1 MKPKINYDRTKWTK
15 GYLSFDFRNRVI
27 VCKVLKT
34 GERVGFCS
42 MDMPEVMV
50 KRWAIKV
57 GEFKQINI
65 INQYEFVQEWNR
77 RMVDDDDDKYNG
89 FKKQYR
95 APGQSATLQKDRGPV
110 QQDSGR
116 HQGFI

>member
-15 GYLSFDFRNRVI
+15 GFLTYDFKNRVI
-27 VCKVLKT
+27 LCVTVPGKET
-34 GERVGFCS
+34 VGHCPF
-42 MDMPEVMV
+42 DMPEVMV
-50 KRWAIKV
+50 KRWIIKV
-57 GEFKQINI
+57 GEFKQVDIL
-65 INQYEFVQEWNR
+65 NQDIFVKEWNR

-95 APGQSATLQKDRGPV
+95 TPGQSATLQKDRGPV
-110 QQDSGR
+110 QQDSSR